1 MNKIILVV
9 LLSTTIFADVISVT
23 GFRNN
28 TSNPK
33 NDWIGEAIADNLTT
47 DLSKIDKIKVVSRSS
62 LKDVLKEQKF
72 THSGLVEQDKSIEIG
87 KMVGA
92 NTLLS
97 GDYTVFNGVLIIN
110 GQFTDIESGVIKSSV
125 KVEGNFNDL
134 YLLQKQLAQKVL
146 EELGVDIN
154 EKDRIKISQVSTE
167 KVKALEK
174 NYLGVIA
181 LDNNE
186 V

>member
-72 THSGLVEQDKSIEIG
+72 THSGLVEQDKSIKQDTVTRSPAPGRSNASSG
-87 KMVGA
+87 KFV
-92 NTLLS
+92 T
-97 GDYTVFNGVLIIN
+97 
-110 GQFTDIESGVIKSSV
+110 E
-125 KVEGNFNDL
+125 NDL
-134 YLLQKQLAQKVL
+134 GWFRMLRRLHYTPDSFFL
-146 EELGVDIN
+146 
-154 EKDRIKISQVSTE
+154 
-167 KVKALEK
+167 
-174 NYLGVIA
+174 
-181 LDNNE
+181 
-186 V
+186 